1 MLLQTFEKDEKL
13 AFAEL
18 AKIMIAVDGVFDHRE
33 LQMYKDICIEMGIE
47 EDDVYKI
54 ENKSIEDL
62 ILTFA
67 TRNAQLFALLE
78 LLSIAFVDENYVFQE
93 KNLIEK
99 LSKIVNIEKDQMLKM
114 QEWGKN
120 RIQLGKDLLDII
132 NM

>member
-47 EDDVYKI
+47 EDNVRKV
-54 ENKSIEDL
+54 ENKKVEDL
-62 ILTFA
+62 ISIFSTK
-67 TRNAQLFALLE
+67 NAQLFAILE
-78 LLSIAFVDENYVFQE
+78 LLSIALIDENYVIQE
-93 KNLIEK
+93 KNLIGK
-99 LSKIVNIEKDQMLKM
+99 LSRTVNIEKDQLLKM

-132 NM
+132 RM